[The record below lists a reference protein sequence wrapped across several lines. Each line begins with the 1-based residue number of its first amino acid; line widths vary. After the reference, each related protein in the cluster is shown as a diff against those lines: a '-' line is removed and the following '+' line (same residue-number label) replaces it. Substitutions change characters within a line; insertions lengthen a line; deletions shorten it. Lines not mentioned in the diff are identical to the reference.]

1 MDGAPDCEELPV
13 KASGKQKHVSQGR
26 LLCRGDMQT
35 GFAGVNRSS
44 LNKEEKPSPI
54 PKAARHRGS
63 LHSYS
68 CRKAPLE
75 DQGQLGAHE
84 IWTTSWPPL
93 LSSPRPQFHRQ
104 SVLLGP

>member
-1 MDGAPDCEELPV
+1 MYSQHPEECLSIIGPGTCLLNEYSWKTGTIALSVYSGTAMDGAPDCEELPV

-54 PKAARHRGS
+54 PKAA
-63 LHSYS
+63 
-68 CRKAPLE
+68 KT
-75 DQGQLGAHE
+75 QGQPTL
-84 IWTTSWPPL
+84 I
-93 LSSPRPQFHRQ
+93 FM
-104 SVLLGP
+104 